1 MAAGKHNKGRS
12 HIVLLAK
19 ERGALDGIFWK
30 PTEGLVSLL
39 HAWLPDNQ
47 RRLSLLPVKTLL
59 GTTIQRE
66 DSPVDQVGSV
76 WVLGSGD

>member
-1 MAAGKHNKGRS
+1 MEYSGNPQM
-12 HIVLLAK
+12 
-19 ERGALDGIFWK
+19 D
-30 PTEGLVSLL
+30 
-39 HAWLPDNQ
+39 
-47 RRLSLLPVKTLL
+47 LSLCCMHGYLTINYDCHSYPWKLL

>member
-1 MAAGKHNKGRS
+1 MEAGQHNKGRS

-19 ERGALDGIFWK
+19 ERGALNRIVWK
-30 PTEGLVSLL
+30 PTDGLVPLL

-47 RRLSLLPVKTLL
+47 IRLSLLPVETLL

-66 DSPVDQVGSV
+66 VSPVDQVGSV